1 MKSVLIIGLGRFGKH
16 MAGKLTE
23 IGNEVMGIDCVES
36 RVDDAAQYV
45 SEAQIGDGTNEQ
57 FMRSIGVNNFDICV
71 VAICENFQSSL
82 ECTALLKECGAAHVV
97 ARAKSDIQ
105 KKFLLNNGADEVVY
119 AEREMAERLAMKYGS
134 ENVFDYI
141 ELTDDYSIY
150 EIAVPPSW
158 VGKSIL
164 QKSVRTKYN
173 ISILA
178 TKLQGRISPLPQPE
192 HIFRE
197 GETLMIMGHNKDVR
211 TLTK

>member
-1 MKSVLIIGLGRFGKH
+1 MLSEKYLKMTQLSSSIGLAYEASLKR
-16 MAGKLTE
+16 AAE
-23 IGNEVMGIDCVES
+23 I
-36 RVDDAAQYV
+36 
-45 SEAQIGDGTNEQ
+45 
-57 FMRSIGVNNFDICV
+57 
-71 VAICENFQSSL
+71 
-82 ECTALLKECGAAHVV
+82 
-97 ARAKSDIQ
+97 
-105 KKFLLNNGADEVVY
+105 
-119 AEREMAERLAMKYGS
+119 GS

-192 HIFRE
+192 HIFQE

-211 TLTK
+211 ALTK